1 MTQSPLF
8 GVRVVVTVIVLF
20 AELVS
25 FGQVQGMQTFDNRRE
40 GTNIHPNA
48 LQDFN
53 IIAVHREYQSFGP
66 HSTLHVRFYL
76 PRVTDSENRQVFLE
90 ATELQDSFHYFM
102 EARSTGLQHDSSWNV
117 FEPWPTQDVIDRL
130 GLHASNIGVRA
141 GYRINNDPPVFLPV
155 DVYQSIAPSSSGVY
169 RFYFITASDLQS
181 LDVAVVNDRGAALSA
196 PKFQQKCNKA
206 YNPNCKLYA
215 AGSTNSFSLDMSALP
230 EGVYH
235 IRLLGR
241 VPSSLTPTSF
251 DLALY
256 HPHS

>member
-1 MTQSPLF
+1 MTRSPLF

-53 IIAVHREYQSFGP
+53 LIAVHREYQSFGP

-102 EARSTGLQHDSSWNV
+102 EA
-117 FEPWPTQDVIDRL
+117 
-130 GLHASNIGVRA
+130 
-141 GYRINNDPPVFLPV
+141 
-155 DVYQSIAPSSSGVY
+155 
-169 RFYFITASDLQS
+169 
-181 LDVAVVNDRGAALSA
+181 
-196 PKFQQKCNKA
+196 
-206 YNPNCKLYA
+206 
-215 AGSTNSFSLDMSALP
+215 
-230 EGVYH
+230 
-235 IRLLGR
+235 
-241 VPSSLTPTSF
+241 
-251 DLALY
+251 
-256 HPHS
+256 